1 MIRLIRGNLRRSFC
15 EIEYREV
22 LKKNFYYID
31 TSLSAKKIQDQGI
44 EGEGEFVYNCLLRSE
59 RKLKITE
66 VFTVH

>member
-15 EIEYREV
+15 EIEYIEV

-44 EGEGEFVYNCLLRSE
+44 EGGGVG
-59 RKLKITE
+59 
-66 VFTVH
+66 